1 MNTSLRPIT
10 CTWML
15 CGLIATGAGP
25 GCNGGEK
32 PPQPGIA
39 PASTWIPD
47 SPNDMANSAT
57 QDMAIPGPDCQAAAG
72 LVANKRLICIDFTT
86 ALPDA
91 MSGWTFDKDC
101 GDARSNWIIAQEAL
115 MLSNFDSFK
124 SGATETACS
133 FRSPR
138 LNATDLAGFKM
149 LTLAIL
155 QSVDV
160 RSETTNQRAQ
170 ILLDGQTV
178 PLVQF
183 TGGISN
189 SSVPPFRRNLITIEP
204 NDFSTGLQA
213 MFSVVTTG
221 LAGAGYAGWQI
232 KSIAVLGH
240 K

>member
-1 MNTSLRPIT
+1 M
-10 CTWML
+10 
-15 CGLIATGAGP
+15 GL
-25 GCNGGEK
+25 
-32 PPQPGIA
+32 
-39 PASTWIPD
+39 
-47 SPNDMANSAT
+47 
-57 QDMAIPGPDCQAAAG
+57 AAD
-72 LVANKRLICIDFTT
+72 KRLLCADFTT
-86 ALPDA
+86 SLPA
-91 MSGWTFDKDC
+91 SGWTFDKDC
-101 GDARSNWIIAQEAL
+101 GDTPKSNWIIAQGAL
-115 MLSNFDSFK
+115 VLSDFDSFK
-124 SGATETACS
+124 LGLTETACS
-133 FRSPR
+133 FKPPK
-138 LNATDLAGFKM
+138 LNATDLAGLKT

-189 SSVPPFRRNLITIEP
+189 SSVPPFRRSLITIEP

-213 MFSVVTTG
+213 MFSVVTKG
-221 LAGAGYAGWQI
+221 SAGAGYAGWQI